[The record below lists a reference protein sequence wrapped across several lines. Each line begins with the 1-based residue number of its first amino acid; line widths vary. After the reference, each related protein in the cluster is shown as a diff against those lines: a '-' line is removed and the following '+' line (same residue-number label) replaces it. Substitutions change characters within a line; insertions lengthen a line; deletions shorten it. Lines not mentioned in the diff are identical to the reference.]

1 LFAGAPYQSSPS
13 AAPTVLQQ
21 QGYWGLWS
29 VPEVIA
35 EDEVTSLNVERH
47 EATNSFEAAACAEL
61 LEIMSN
67 SRGSS
72 RTSSK
77 ATSPLLA
84 PQFEIVDDYV
94 VEPEY
99 LPEPTQA
106 VPIPA
111 VHNVHHL
118 MVEDLNAST
127 ALFGTS
133 PIVRTRNPLPN
144 DSSFHPMKSES
155 IGSYIASGPIDSA
168 SAHAL
173 PFSRSRRILG
183 EADMNSAVMH
193 HSKLCDAV
201 SEMHVASKS
210 ETRSALQVPSG
221 VSTTFAVRPR
231 SYSVGDKRNNFA
243 IAL

>member
-1 LFAGAPYQSSPS
+1 MTDNQTYPIHPFAS
-13 AAPTVLQQ
+13 
-21 QGYWGLWS
+21 
-29 VPEVIA
+29 
-35 EDEVTSLNVERH
+35 H
-47 EATNSFEAAACAEL
+47 SFEAAACAEL

-72 RTSSK
+72 RSSSK

-84 PQFEIVDDYV
+84 PEFEIIDDYV
-94 VEPEY
+94 VEAEY

-106 VPIPA
+106 VPISA
-111 VHNVHHL
+111 LHNAHLL
-118 MVEDLNAST
+118 MVDDLNAST

-144 DSSFHPMKSES
+144 DSSFHPMKTES
-155 IGSYIASGPIDSA
+155 IGNYIASGSTESA

-173 PFSRSRRILG
+173 PLSRSRRILG
-183 EADMNSAVMH
+183 ETDMNTLVMH

-210 ETRSALQVPSG
+210 ETRSALQAPSG
-221 VSTTFAVRPR
+221 APSATFAVRPR